1 MNKGL
6 LSFSVLL
13 LAISLACITTATVQ
27 VLQDAWGIWSVHF
40 LGSAAFHA
48 ITAAA
53 GAMLMMKAVPVRE
66 EPAVGEAE
74 S

>member
-6 LSFSVLL
+6 LSFSALL
-13 LAISLACITTATVQ
+13 LAISLACIITATVQ
-27 VLQDAWGIWSVHF
+27 VLRDVWGIWSVHF

-48 ITAAA
+48 ITAVVAA
-53 GAMLMMKAVPVRE
+53 RLMMKAVPVRD
-66 EPAVGEAE
+66 ASAAGGAE